1 MSSEHIY
8 IAPLRLDEKIM
19 EFQLMRLDFADV
31 QQAPATSD
39 KAQQGTVDPD
49 KAPHGNAT
57 FGKAPQGNTSSDK
70 PQSPS
75 RPSFSLM
82 RSFFMSGTVM
92 NIFLLDPAARLLSG
106 FVWIH
111 ATNSIGLFVLL
122 DWDEDEY
129 VFVDTS
135 LPCVSL
141 FFRVCGS

>member
-1 MSSEHIY
+1 L
-8 IAPLRLDEKIM
+8 PLRFDEKIM

-31 QQAPATSD
+31 QQAPATFD
-39 KAQQGTVDPD
+39 KTKQGAVDLDNPPD
-49 KAPHGNAT
+49 GNAT
-57 FGKAPQGNTSSDK
+57 FGKAPQGNDK
-70 PQSPS
+70 PQPPS

-111 ATNSIGLFVLL
+111 ATNTIGLFVLL

-141 FFRVCGS
+141 FFRVRGSEPSAMKLT